1 MKDKNTNKIIEDEI
15 NLVMNKVVQC
25 KKCKTN
31 PIVWF
36 RGFGC
41 YIECPK
47 CGKSTGGEIDP
58 LDDVAE
64 WNKINKKIKGEK
76 NDSSDNDNSNSHR
89 DNCFNRIFRK
99 YVYGF

>member
-1 MKDKNTNKIIEDEI
+1 MKTKNTNKIIEDEI

-25 KKCKTN
+25 KKCKIN

-36 RGFGC
+36 RGYGC

-47 CGKSTGGEIDP
+47 CGKSTGGKIDP

-64 WNKINKKIKGEK
+64 WNKINKKNQRREK
-76 NDSSDNDNSNSHR
+76 
-89 DNCFNRIFRK
+89 
-99 YVYGF
+99 